1 MFHRLSL
8 DLPRYTENDEIYSSI
23 LKEAKENLERE
34 TARQDE
40 FSGDSGKQ
48 TEEVAVFQSAE
59 V

>member
-8 DLPRYTENDEIYSSI
+8 DLPRFTENDEFYSSL

-40 FSGDSGKQ
+40 MYGIDANKQ
-48 TEEVAVFQSAE
+48 DVAVFDSAE